1 METDMLVLSGRQRA
15 ICTRPQPQAEQE
27 LATAIKLRNRYGVRL
42 AAYHLRR
49 KGWSMQA
56 ARYWLL
62 LANR

>member
-1 METDMLVLSGRQRA
+1 MRHFDPEA
-15 ICTRPQPQAEQE
+15 E

-49 KGWSMQA
+49 KGWSLEA

-62 LANR
+62 LANRQ